1 MLYQSEYQIPCVPE
15 WARPY
20 QIASP
25 SLMRPVPERCMV
37 FLLMTHDDSL
47 LIDSLPMP
55 MQKPYSL
62 LQPTV
67 ICSLQST
74 VIVIVIVES
83 SLVTSLVKS
92 TVYSIQYTRLYRLYD
107 YIVCSLRVYTVYAA
121 FKDMTCLLLTADFL
135 LTCLPGRFTGVAT
148 NCNCNR
154 PKLNTENWKPKTH
167 QKHVSHSLLC
177 CLLHDKIPSRPTCR
191 AEQSCSSCSPGLGTR
206 PPYWKRKPQLSFPL
220 QKLAIIFVRKNNP
233 NTVWSWSLNIHGHR
247 P

>member
-83 SLVTSLVKS
+83 SLVTSLVTSLVKS
-92 TVYSIQYTRLYRLYD
+92 TVYSLQYTVYSILDYTD

-135 LTCLPGRFTGVAT
+135 LTCLPGRFTSVAT

-154 PKLNTENWKPKTH
+154 PKLNTEN
-167 QKHVSHSLLC
+167 
-177 CLLHDKIPSRPTCR
+177 
-191 AEQSCSSCSPGLGTR
+191 
-206 PPYWKRKPQLSFPL
+206 
-220 QKLAIIFVRKNNP
+220 
-233 NTVWSWSLNIHGHR
+233 
-247 P
+247 